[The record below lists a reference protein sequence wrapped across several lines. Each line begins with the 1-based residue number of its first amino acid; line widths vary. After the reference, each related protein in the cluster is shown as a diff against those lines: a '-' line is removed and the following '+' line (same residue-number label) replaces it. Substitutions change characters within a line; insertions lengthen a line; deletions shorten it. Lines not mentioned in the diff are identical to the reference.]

1 MSTLKNLSTSTL
13 AFVKAVCNPIA
24 ADEPAQVP
32 DLEQSD
38 SICMTDYN
46 ETSRPVNNT
55 GAAVSG
61 LLVWLRVHES
71 PFYTSNVASG
81 ASTYSLCY
89 AFTDANGVMLP
100 NSVTTKFEEYVPA
113 NLTTIQ
119 GGSGITPN
127 SALVTGLRV
136 FSMGLRLLPTIEYVT
151 DTTLTYLVRIIG
163 GQVSMQEL
171 GSAYTNSVNV
181 ETIIRNS
188 SCAET
193 YANNEGCCV
202 RYNPFQNE
210 IQLRTQS
217 LEDCLNTAQSFTFH
231 KMPAIY
237 VRFSATIAAAGSA
250 PIILHARYWIEGVLK
265 KPTPIYS
272 EQSPVDVNFPMIRA
286 ALSGCHPEFPIVTA
300 GHSFPLIGS
309 MFIRIAKV
317 LHRVSG
323 SILSITGDLENTGNK
338 LVGVRR
344 RRRQNNNNSYNN
356 NNNNYNMRG
365 KRNRGRGRRPFNPNN
380 NRPGL
385 VKQRIAKQPPNV
397 AWRKKQS

>member
-1 MSTLKNLSTSTL
+1 MNINKFSRSTL
-13 AFVKAVCNPIA
+13 AFVKAVANPIA

-38 SICMTDYN
+38 SICMNDYN

-55 GAAVSG
+55 GAPQSG

-81 ASTYSLCY
+81 ASIYSLCY
-89 AFTDANGVMLP
+89 AFLDANGLMVP

-127 SALVTGLRV
+127 NALVTGLRV
-136 FSMGLRLLPTIEYVT
+136 FAMGIRALPTVEFVT
-151 DTTLTYLVRIIG
+151 DTTVTYVVRYIG

-171 GSAYTNSVNV
+171 GAAYTNSTNV

-193 YANNEGCCV
+193 YANNEGCAV

-210 IQLRTQS
+210 YQLRIQN

-231 KMPAIY
+231 KMPAILL
-237 VRFSATIAAAGSA
+237 RFSATIAAGSSA
-250 PIILHARYWIEGVLK
+250 PVILHARYWIEGVLK
-265 KPTPIYS
+265 KPTPIYA
-272 EQSPVDVNFPMIRA
+272 EQSPTDLNYPSIRV
-286 ALSGCHPEFPIVTA
+286 ALSGCHPEFPIVTK
-300 GHSFPLIGS
+300 GHSFPAIAS
-309 MFIRIAKV
+309 MLFRLATVVYRISKGVVQTADIMQGTASSLQKQY
-317 LHRVSG
+317 G
-323 SILSITGDLENTGNK
+323 GNK
-338 LVGVRR
+338 QARR
-344 RRRQNNNNSYNN
+344 RRR
-356 NNNNYNMRG
+356 
-365 KRNRGRGRRPFNPNN
+365 RNKMNQFNPNKGPGR
-380 NRPGL
+380 NRPP
-385 VKQRIAKQPPNV
+385 KNQPNV
-397 AWRKKQS
+397 PNTRAYYKQKKQ